1 MPAGHEEISV
11 CICTFRRAPLLPH
24 LLEEIEKQETEGLF
38 SFCIVVVDNDS
49 LQSARQVVADFAVS
63 SSRPVLY
70 CVEPEQNIALARNRA
85 VNSTRTAYIAFI
97 DDDEIPCK
105 GWLCN
110 LFNACGMHGADG
122 VLGPV
127 KPHFEHEPPQWVLQ
141 GRFFERPTHMS
152 GHRLDWPEM
161 RTGNVLLKRELMRE
175 LEHPFRPEF
184 GTGGEDVDF
193 FRRMTQ
199 RGKVFVWCN
208 EAFVSELVPQ
218 SRCRCSYLLRRAL
231 NRGSNFPKRSDR
243 PVESLLR
250 SVVAVPLYALALP
263 VALFLGKHMV
273 VRYLIKLCDHSSRIL
288 AYLGWE
294 VQRERAE

>member
-11 CICTFRRAPLLPH
+11 CICTFRRASLLR
-24 LLEEIEKQETEGLF
+24 LLLKEIEKQETGGLF
-38 SFCIVVVDNDS
+38 GFSIVVVDNDS
-49 LQSARQVVADFAVS
+49 LQSAREVVTDFAAS
-63 SSRPVLY
+63 SSCPVLY
-70 CVEPEQNIALARNRA
+70 CVEPEQNIALARNRG

-97 DDDEIPCK
+97 DDDEIPCE

-110 LFNACGMHGADG
+110 LFKACEMHGADG

-127 KPHFEHEPPQWVLQ
+127 KPYFEHEPPQWVLQ

-152 GHRLDWPEM
+152 GYKLDWPEM
-161 RTGNVLLKRELMRE
+161 RTGNVLFKRELLRE

-184 GTGGEDVDF
+184 GAGGEDVDF

-199 RGKVFVWCN
+199 RGRLFVWCN

-231 NRGSNFPKRSDR
+231 NRGSNFPKRSGR
-243 PVESLLR
+243 PMESLLR
-250 SVVAVPLYALALP
+250 SVVAVPLYTLALP
-263 VALFLGKHMV
+263 IVMFLGKHMV
-273 VRYLIKLCDHSSRIL
+273 IRYLIKLCDHSSRIL